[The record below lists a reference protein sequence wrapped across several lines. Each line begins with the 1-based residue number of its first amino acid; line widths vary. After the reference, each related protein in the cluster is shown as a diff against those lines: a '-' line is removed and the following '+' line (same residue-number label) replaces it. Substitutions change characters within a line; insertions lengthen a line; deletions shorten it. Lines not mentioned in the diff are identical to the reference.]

1 MTSSRPPVDTDRTA
15 LVVATLSATTMIAQQ
30 VAGKVTRDTLF
41 LSQFPATTLPRAVIV
56 ASILSIAASLIFAR
70 ILSRSTPAKVVPGL
84 FATSATLFVVEW
96 FAAAPLPKVV
106 AVALYLHMAVFGL
119 LVISGF
125 WSVVNE
131 TFDPHAAKKAVSR
144 IGAGAAFGGV
154 LGGILAD
161 RVAAL
166 VDIRA
171 MLLLLAALHF
181 LCSAGVARF
190 GRTRSGAKGD
200 EAEPRLGLDVI
211 RTTPYLQQIAWL
223 VAMVSVCGALLD
235 YALKAQAAATYDASE
250 DLVAFF
256 AAFYTI
262 SGIAGFLVQRG
273 LAVPALR
280 RLGLGGTLATLP
292 LAVFLTTAAGAV
304 ATRLATIVLA
314 RASET
319 LLANSLF
326 RSGLELLYTPVAPTK
341 KRASKAIIDVAAQR
355 GGDLVGA
362 GALLLIVAILP
373 DAAIR
378 TALGL
383 ASGLSLVTLAVVAR
397 LNRGYVNQLAE
408 SLRRGVITLD
418 SNDVIDATTAR
429 TMAATR
435 VGVDR
440 RTLLEEVERYRTR
453 WLAEAQ
459 PATAQAP
466 VTERATT
473 PETPRLAE
481 DLLSADPVRVRKALT
496 REDVDGRVAAL
507 IVPWLAHPEVRDAAA
522 TALRSIGPRIIGT
535 LEDAL
540 LDESVPATARVRIPT
555 IVQSFSD
562 RRATKALLRGLA
574 DPYFAVRFACGQ
586 ALARLVRAS
595 PELRPSDEVVLG
607 LVQREV
613 DVDET
618 LWANQ
623 EVEDVH
629 ASSVLLDAPQRRRVQ
644 RSAEHAFTL
653 LSVIFDREPLRF
665 SLFALASG
673 DPNLRGT
680 ALEYLE
686 NVLPDGL
693 RRALW
698 RHVAREGTV
707 IPSSRSTEELARELH
722 RTISPLVGRRSRS

>member
-1 MTSSRPPVDTDRTA
+1 
-15 LVVATLSATTMIAQQ
+15 MIAQQ

-70 ILSRSTPAKVVPGL
+70 ILSRSTPARVVPGL
-84 FATSATLFVVEW
+84 FAISATLFVVEW
-96 FAAAPLPKVV
+96 FVAAPLPRVV

-131 TFDPHAAKKAVSR
+131 TFDPHTAKKAVSR

-166 VDIRA
+166 VDVRA
-171 MLLLLAALHF
+171 MLLLLATLHF

-190 GRTRSGAKGD
+190 GRARSGAKGD
-200 EAEPRLGLDVI
+200 DAEARLGLDVI

-223 VAMVSVCGALLD
+223 VAMVSICAALLD

-362 GALLLIVAILP
+362 GALLLIVAVLP
-373 DAAIR
+373 DSAVR
-378 TALGL
+378 MALGL
-383 ASGLSLVTLAVVAR
+383 ASALSLVTLAVVAR

-459 PATAQAP
+459 PAAAQAP
-466 VTERATT
+466 ATERATT
-473 PETPRLAE
+473 PEAPRLAE

-507 IVPWLAHPEVRDAAA
+507 IVPWLAHPEVRDAAS

-540 LDESVPATARVRIPT
+540 LDESVPAAARVRIPT
-555 IVQSFSD
+555 ILQSFSD
-562 RRATKALLRGLA
+562 RRSTKALLRGLT

-586 ALARLVRAS
+586 SLARLARAA
-595 PELRPSDEVVLG
+595 PELRPSDQAVLG
-607 LVQREV
+607 IVQREV

-698 RHVAREGTV
+698 RHVAREGSV
-707 IPSSRSTEELARELH
+707 ISSSRSTEELAQELH